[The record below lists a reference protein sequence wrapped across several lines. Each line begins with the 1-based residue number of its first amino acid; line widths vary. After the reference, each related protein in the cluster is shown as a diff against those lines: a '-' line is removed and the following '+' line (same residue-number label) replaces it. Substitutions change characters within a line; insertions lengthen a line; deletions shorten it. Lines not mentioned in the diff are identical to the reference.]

1 MGLNQRK
8 DDYHAY
14 IHIHPYP
21 IHYPFND
28 VYLNHGKDD
37 ESIAGDGGDA
47 EGVEDQRQ
55 PESREAGRQLCFHR
69 LSSNVLFTRFLL
81 SCTDLLH
88 VLA

>member
-1 MGLNQRK
+1 MSNESRVRAELECSKKDLN
-8 DDYHAY
+8 
-14 IHIHPYP
+14 
-21 IHYPFND
+21 N
-28 VYLNHGKDD
+28 GKDD